1 MVGTVDVVVVVGHGQ
16 RGTAHR
22 PGAAVKEATTRCRNT
37 TTTSSPAGSFTHVR
51 VYFIRHM
58 FHECFHAEAAKR
70 SCVLVHSSARL
81 CIRLAATLQEEAV
94 KSTGLR
100 SFEFLEK
107 DRNPSGHVA
116 DTSNEEAVSVGP
128 GLELTDGSVFSHEAA
143 VCDDRVRVEVQQ
155 HWAEGEDGAWDGA
168 PTQGSKC
175 SVTRG
180 QAVDLHPII
189 DTAGMC

>member
-1 MVGTVDVVVVVGHGQ
+1 MDSVGLLTVPALLLKKPPHAVETQPRHHHQQGHL
-16 RGTAHR
+16 RTYVSTSLGTCSTSVFMQKLLNDLVFWSTAQQDCASVT
-22 PGAAVKEATTRCRNT
+22 AAN
-37 TTTSSPAGSFTHVR
+37 
-51 VYFIRHM
+51 
-58 FHECFHAEAAKR
+58 
-70 SCVLVHSSARL
+70 
-81 CIRLAATLQEEAV
+81 AATLQEEAV

-100 SFEFLEK
+100 SFELFLEK
-107 DRNPSGHVA
+107 DRNPSGHIA